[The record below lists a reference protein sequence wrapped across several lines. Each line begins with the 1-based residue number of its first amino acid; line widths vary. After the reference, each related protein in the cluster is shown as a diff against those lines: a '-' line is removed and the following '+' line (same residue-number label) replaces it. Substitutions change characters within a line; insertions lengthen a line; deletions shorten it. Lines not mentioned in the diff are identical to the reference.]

1 MAPSLTPT
9 KMKGLAL
16 SLPRY
21 YSRPTGNSRDR
32 ISTELML
39 SGAPLLWFYLYEFLL
54 VSVVQD
60 MQIYADGCGCGCGCG
75 WDRWMTDS
83 GVQTSPHST

>member
-1 MAPSLTPT
+1 
-9 KMKGLAL
+9 MKGLAL

-21 YSRPTGNSRDR
+21 YSRPTGSSRDR

-54 VSVVQD
+54 VSVCQD
-60 MQIYADGCGCGCGCG
+60 MQIYADAGAG
-75 WDRWMTDS
+75 RWMTVS
-83 GVQTSPHST
+83 GVHTSPHSA

>member
-1 MAPSLTPT
+1 MAQSQTPT

-21 YSRPTGNSRDR
+21 YSRPTGSSRDR

-54 VSVVQD
+54 VSVCQD
-60 MQIYADGCGCGCGCG
+60 MQIYADAGGVAGAG
-75 WDRWMTDS
+75 RWMTDS
-83 GVQTSPHST
+83 GVHTSPHSA